1 MESSTRR
8 YATWGVTALVVA
20 TLTAVLLLLSAFAN
34 TLAASARSS
43 DHGAS
48 FAVRCDV
55 SHRAPDDP
63 IVHPG
68 HAGMAHSHD
77 FFGNTDT
84 NHSSTYDTLREADTT
99 CTRPEDT
106 AAYWLPTV
114 SWNGEVLDSNRAI
127 FYYRTGG
134 KNHKNV
140 KPFPAELKVIA
151 RNPKYVSW
159 RCGRL
164 DNGGGKPNP
173 PRQCDNGELGVRIVF
188 PECWDGRHLDSADH
202 SSDMAYSR
210 LVRGKDRCPRSRPVP
225 VPSLTMNVTFPI
237 PRGTPG
243 EATLSYGPASSMHAD
258 FVNAWDQN
266 APLNLNPPDGRSFG
280 GLNALVKH
288 CINGVPP
295 SKPRP
300 KECQSPRPKAS
311 LSAHSVAGREP
322 H

>member
-1 MESSTRR
+1 
-8 YATWGVTALVVA
+8 
-20 TLTAVLLLLSAFAN
+20 
-34 TLAASARSS
+34 
-43 DHGAS
+43 
-48 FAVRCDV
+48 
-55 SHRAPDDP
+55 
-63 IVHPG
+63 
-68 HAGMAHSHD
+68 
-77 FFGNTDT
+77 
-84 NHSSTYDTLREADTT
+84 
-99 CTRPEDT
+99 
-106 AAYWLPTV
+106 
-114 SWNGEVLDSNRAI
+114 
-127 FYYRTGG
+127 
-134 KNHKNV
+134 
-140 KPFPAELKVIA
+140 
-151 RNPKYVSW
+151 
-159 RCGRL
+159 
-164 DNGGGKPNP
+164 
-173 PRQCDNGELGVRIVF
+173 VRIVF
-188 PECWDGRHLDSADH
+188 PGCWDGRHLDSADH
-202 SSDMAYSR
+202 SSHMAYSR

-243 EATLSYGPASSMHAD
+243 EVTLSSGPASSMHAD

>member
-1 MESSTRR
+1 
-8 YATWGVTALVVA
+8 
-20 TLTAVLLLLSAFAN
+20 
-34 TLAASARSS
+34 
-43 DHGAS
+43 
-48 FAVRCDV
+48 VRCDV

-77 FFGNTDT
+77 FFANTDT

-164 DNGGGKPNP
+164 DNGGGSRTRRGSATTASWAYPWSSP
-173 PRQCDNGELGVRIVF
+173 SAGTGDTSIVRTTARTW
-188 PECWDGRHLDSADH
+188 P
-202 SSDMAYSR
+202 
-210 LVRGKDRCPRSRPVP
+210 
-225 VPSLTMNVTFPI
+225 T
-237 PRGTPG
+237 
-243 EATLSYGPASSMHAD
+243 
-258 FVNAWDQN
+258 
-266 APLNLNPPDGRSFG
+266 
-280 GLNALVKH
+280 
-288 CINGVPP
+288 
-295 SKPRP
+295 
-300 KECQSPRPKAS
+300 
-311 LSAHSVAGREP
+311 AGS
-322 H
+322 